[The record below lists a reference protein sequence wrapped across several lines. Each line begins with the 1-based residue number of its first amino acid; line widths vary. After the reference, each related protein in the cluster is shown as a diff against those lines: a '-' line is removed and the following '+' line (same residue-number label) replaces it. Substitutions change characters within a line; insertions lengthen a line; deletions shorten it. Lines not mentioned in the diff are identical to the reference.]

1 MKQYIKDTVI
11 STVISMVATMIVSAI
26 GKQIK
31 NKKGKTMHTKK
42 KREVSSS
49 VRIYED
55 EIPVKEQSSE
65 VSDLKADAINH
76 GYRPVKY

>member
-11 STVISMVATMIVSAI
+11 STVISMIITMIMSAI

-31 NKKGKTMHTKK
+31 NRKDKIVHPKR
-42 KREVSSS
+42 REVSSS

-65 VSDLKADAINH
+65 ISDLKADAINH
-76 GYRPVKY
+76 GYWPVKY